1 MTLDDRQQRIGRN
14 EAIFREVNERLERLN
29 EMFDVPSETMG
40 FLCECGEQSCAEHI
54 ELTREEYERVRSDP
68 ELFAIVAGHEQSDV
82 EDVVEQNDRY
92 DVVRKRAGEA
102 AQIAADLDPRS

>member
-1 MTLDDRQQRIGRN
+1 
-14 EAIFREVNERLERLN
+14 
-29 EMFDVPSETMG
+29 
-40 FLCECGEQSCAEHI
+40 
-54 ELTREEYERVRSDP
+54 
-68 ELFAIVAGHEQSDV
+68 V